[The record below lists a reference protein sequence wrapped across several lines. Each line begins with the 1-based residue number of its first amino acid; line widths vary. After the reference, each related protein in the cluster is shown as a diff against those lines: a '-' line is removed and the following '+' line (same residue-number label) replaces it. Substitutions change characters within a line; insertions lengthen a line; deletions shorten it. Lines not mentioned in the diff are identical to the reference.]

1 MAINKFIVLVS
12 VLFLSLTANAD
23 DVPNTFQAG
32 EPIVASDVNENFTD
46 LQNQINVLK
55 AQLYSQN
62 STETPRE
69 FVGITA
75 SSTTGNIGGYFNA
88 NQMCNEAHPGSV
100 MCTSDEIRNADPALI
115 GEPVWIDPVIINATG
130 NSQQGFIYS
139 YEFGYYSY
147 KHTNCGDWS
156 KAGSNDTGTF
166 IEEGSRSF
174 VSCTSSYKI
183 ACCK

>member
-75 SSTTGNIGGYFNA
+75 S
-88 NQMCNEAHPGSV
+88 
-100 MCTSDEIRNADPALI
+100 
-115 GEPVWIDPVIINATG
+115 
-130 NSQQGFIYS
+130 
-139 YEFGYYSY
+139 
-147 KHTNCGDWS
+147 
-156 KAGSNDTGTF
+156 
-166 IEEGSRSF
+166 
-174 VSCTSSYKI
+174 
-183 ACCK
+183 